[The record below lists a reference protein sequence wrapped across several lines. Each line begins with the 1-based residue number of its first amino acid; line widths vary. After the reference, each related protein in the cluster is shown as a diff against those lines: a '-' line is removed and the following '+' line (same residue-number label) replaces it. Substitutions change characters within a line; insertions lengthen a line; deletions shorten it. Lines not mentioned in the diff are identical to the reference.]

1 MHYRQLKQRIYDL
14 LKADDF
20 HPDVVAHLKVS
31 PRQLINPLLGLLY
44 HGEPVV
50 RWRAVMLV
58 GKTVAGLAAA
68 NIEHARVIMRRL
80 MWNLNDES
88 GGIGWGS
95 PEAMAEIMACHSGLA
110 REFVHILV
118 SYLNPQGNFLE
129 HEGLQ
134 EGVLWGIGRL
144 ASVDPQLPAEAAP
157 FIAPFFASPNAVLRG
172 YAIQAAAALADQ
184 GLRYQVQFLKDDS
197 TPVTLFMNGRLT
209 HLTIGTLVA
218 LVQVDQNS

>member
-1 MHYRQLKQRIYDL
+1 MRYRQLKQRVYDL

-20 HPDVVAHLKVS
+20 HPDTLADIKAS

-50 RWRAVMLV
+50 RWRAVMSA
-58 GKTVAGLAAA
+58 GKVVAELADA
-68 NIEHARVIMRRL
+68 NMEHARVVMRRL

-95 PEAMAEIMACHSGLA
+95 PEAMAEIMACHVGLA

-134 EGVLWGIGRL
+134 QGVLWGVGRV
-144 ASVDPQLPAEAAP
+144 ASVDPQLPVEAAP
-157 FIAPFFASPNAVLRG
+157 LIVPFFSSPHALLRG
-172 YAIQAAAALADQ
+172 YAVQAAAAFRDQ
-184 GLRYQVQFLKDDS
+184 RLRSRIQSLKDDS
-197 TPVTLFMNGRLT
+197 TPITLFMNDRLIRI
-209 HLTIGTLVA
+209 TIDALVA
-218 LVQVDQNS
+218 MVCR